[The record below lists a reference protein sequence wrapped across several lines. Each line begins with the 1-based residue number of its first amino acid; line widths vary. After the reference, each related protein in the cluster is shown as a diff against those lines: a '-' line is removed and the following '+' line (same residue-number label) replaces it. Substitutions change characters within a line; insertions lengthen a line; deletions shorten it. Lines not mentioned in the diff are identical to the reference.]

1 MVFSSGIHGWS
12 TWNNKGRTWENPD
25 AIINYDYSEAYEIET
40 TPEQDKTIADTF
52 TKIAKEEEYDL
63 TSNNCAHAVQ
73 RSLLEGKVL
82 PPVITQTISPT
93 STGYTFEIQRPYTLI
108 PQPYSAYST
117 IKLHNPMGLKS
128 KKRNKL
134 RGLLSSVR
142 LPKGRRML
150 IQYFIWL
157 FVVFTLSL
165 IAPVY
170 ELSEEYESRKFFAFP
185 FVMIILLLIGLFV
198 FGICLYV
205 VCYERLGKYVFWIC
219 LINYVLLYVTLC
231 IIQFIMF

>member
-1 MVFSSGIHGWS
+1 
-12 TWNNKGRTWENPD
+12 
-25 AIINYDYSEAYEIET
+25 
-40 TPEQDKTIADTF
+40 
-52 TKIAKEEEYDL
+52 
-63 TSNNCAHAVQ
+63 
-73 RSLLEGKVL
+73 
-82 PPVITQTISPT
+82 
-93 STGYTFEIQRPYTLI
+93 
-108 PQPYSAYST
+108 
-117 IKLHNPMGLKS
+117 MGLKS

-170 ELSEEYESRKFFAFP
+170 ELGEESESRKFFAFP

-231 IIQFIMF
+231 IIQFIMFFNIVL